1 LTESREARR
10 GPALAVLC
18 VAQFVNVLDV
28 TVVLVALPSIWRDLG
43 LPQEDLQWVVS
54 AYALF
59 FAGCLLRG
67 VVGANLVASA
77 LTATTSPIGVL
88 LTRYLQRGSPWSE
101 RSSRCF

>member
-1 LTESREARR
+1 VTEARKARR
-10 GPALAVLC
+10 GPALSLLC

-59 FAGCLLRG
+59 FAGFSSY
-67 VVGANLVASA
+67 VASWA
-77 LTATTSPIGVL
+77 PTS
-88 LTRYLQRGSPWSE
+88 SPP
-101 RSSRCF
+101 R